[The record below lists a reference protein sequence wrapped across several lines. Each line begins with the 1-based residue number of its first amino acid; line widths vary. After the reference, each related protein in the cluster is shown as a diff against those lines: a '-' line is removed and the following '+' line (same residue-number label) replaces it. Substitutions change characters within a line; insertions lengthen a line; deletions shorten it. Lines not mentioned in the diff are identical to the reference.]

1 MQSPCPRCD
10 NSLVE
15 IHIGEMTLRS
25 CSACDSR
32 WWLQADSPAGIED
45 VLHSVAENDR
55 GRRRRVA
62 DLV

>member
-1 MQSPCPRCD
+1 
-10 NSLVE
+10 
-15 IHIGEMTLRS
+15 MTLRS